1 MKKDLYKKMSMFQ
14 GISSNVSLEVEEVK
28 KVPEYIMPD
37 SELDR
42 VIREIFSVD
51 ERTGLPMGDLSYYL
65 SPDGNPTVKQ
75 WLENNLLKPRAS
87 RGENPADLTD
97 DMIAEFA
104 RGADESVD
112 DYQARLMGYYDSAL
126 AEMNKSVDFETK

>member
-1 MKKDLYKKMSMFQ
+1 MNKELYKKMSCFQ
-14 GISSNVSLEVEEVK
+14 GIQSLDKGEVEVI
-28 KVPEYIMPD
+28 EYIMPD

-51 ERTGLPMGDLSYYL
+51 ERTGLPMGDLAYYL

-75 WLENNLLKPRAS
+75 WLENNLLKPRAE
-87 RGENPADLTD
+87 RGQNPEEMTD
-97 DMIAEFA
+97 DLINEFS

-112 DYQARLMGYYDSAL
+112 EYQTRLMGYYDSAL
-126 AEMNKSVDFETK
+126 VDMQNAKEVASK